1 MNENF
6 VFSDLLSY
14 FKITGIEILLF
25 LPLGI
30 CLINFSLKVAKKEGS
45 LSFYW
50 VLIMNDLKKKSFK
63 LIIKTAVSKTDENA
77 ILLNL
82 NSGSYYEL
90 NDVAHLIVQN
100 LNDFIGFNKIKEII
114 IENFDIEEDR
124 CEKDILSFLQD
135 LIERDFL
142 EVL

>member
-1 MNENF
+1 MNN
-6 VFSDLLSY
+6 
-14 FKITGIEILLF
+14 
-25 LPLGI
+25 
-30 CLINFSLKVAKKEGS
+30 
-45 LSFYW
+45 
-50 VLIMNDLKKKSFK
+50 LKKKSFK
-63 LIIKTAVSKTDENA
+63 LIVKTAVSKTDKNA

-90 NDVAHLIVQN
+90 NSVAHLIVQN
-100 LNDFIGFNKIKEII
+100 LNNVISFKEIKEII
-114 IENFDIEEDR
+114 IENFDIEDQD

>member
-1 MNENF
+1 
-6 VFSDLLSY
+6 
-14 FKITGIEILLF
+14 
-25 LPLGI
+25 
-30 CLINFSLKVAKKEGS
+30 
-45 LSFYW
+45 
-50 VLIMNDLKKKSFK
+50 MNDLKNKSFK

-100 LNDFIGFNKIKEII
+100 LNDFIGFNEIKKII
-114 IENFDIEEDR
+114 IENFDIDEKD

>member
-1 MNENF
+1 
-6 VFSDLLSY
+6 
-14 FKITGIEILLF
+14 
-25 LPLGI
+25 
-30 CLINFSLKVAKKEGS
+30 
-45 LSFYW
+45 
-50 VLIMNDLKKKSFK
+50 MNDLKKKSFK
-63 LIIKTAVSKTDENA
+63 LIVKTAVSKTDENA

-100 LNDFIGFNKIKEII
+100 LNNTISFKEIKEII
-114 IENFDIEEDR
+114 IENFDIEKED

>member
-6 VFSDLLSY
+6 VFSDLLPY

-25 LPLGI
+25 LPIGI

-50 VLIMNDLKKKSFK
+50 VLIMNDLKNKSFK

-90 NDVAHLIVQN
+90 NDVAHLIVKN
-100 LNDFIGFNKIKEII
+100 LNNFISFKEIKEII
-114 IENFDIEEDR
+114 FENFDIEEDE
-124 CEKDILSFLQD
+124 CEEDILSFLQN
-135 LIERDFL
+135 LVERDFL
-142 EVL
+142 EVV

>member
-1 MNENF
+1 
-6 VFSDLLSY
+6 
-14 FKITGIEILLF
+14 
-25 LPLGI
+25 
-30 CLINFSLKVAKKEGS
+30 
-45 LSFYW
+45 
-50 VLIMNDLKKKSFK
+50 MNDLKNKSFK

-100 LNDFIGFNKIKEII
+100 LNDFIGFNEIKEII
-114 IENFDIEEDR
+114 IENFDIEDKD

>member
-1 MNENF
+1 
-6 VFSDLLSY
+6 
-14 FKITGIEILLF
+14 
-25 LPLGI
+25 
-30 CLINFSLKVAKKEGS
+30 
-45 LSFYW
+45 
-50 VLIMNDLKKKSFK
+50 MNDLKNKSFK
-63 LIIKTAVSKTDENA
+63 LTVKTAISKTDENA

-100 LNDFIGFNKIKEII
+100 LNNAISFKELREII
-114 IENFDIEEDR
+114 IKNFDIEEEE

-135 LIERDFL
+135 LVERDFL

>member
-1 MNENF
+1 
-6 VFSDLLSY
+6 
-14 FKITGIEILLF
+14 
-25 LPLGI
+25 
-30 CLINFSLKVAKKEGS
+30 
-45 LSFYW
+45 
-50 VLIMNDLKKKSFK
+50 MNDLKNKSFK

-90 NDVAHLIVQN
+90 NDVAHIIVQN
-100 LNDFIGFNKIKEII
+100 LNDFIGFNEIKQII

-124 CEKDILSFLQD
+124 CEKDILSFLKD

>member
-1 MNENF
+1 
-6 VFSDLLSY
+6 
-14 FKITGIEILLF
+14 
-25 LPLGI
+25 
-30 CLINFSLKVAKKEGS
+30 
-45 LSFYW
+45 
-50 VLIMNDLKKKSFK
+50 MNDLKNKSFK

-100 LNDFIGFNKIKEII
+100 LNDFIDFNEIKEII
-114 IENFDIEEDR
+114 IESFDIEEDR
-124 CEKDILSFLQD
+124 CEKDILSFLQN

>member
-1 MNENF
+1 
-6 VFSDLLSY
+6 
-14 FKITGIEILLF
+14 
-25 LPLGI
+25 
-30 CLINFSLKVAKKEGS
+30 
-45 LSFYW
+45 
-50 VLIMNDLKKKSFK
+50 MNDLKNKSFK
-63 LIIKTAVSKTDENA
+63 LIVKTAVSKTDENA

-100 LNDFIGFNKIKEII
+100 LNNAISFKEIKEII
-114 IENFDIEEDR
+114 IENFDIKDED

>member
-1 MNENF
+1 M
-6 VFSDLLSY
+6 
-14 FKITGIEILLF
+14 T
-25 LPLGI
+25 
-30 CLINFSLKVAKKEGS
+30 
-45 LSFYW
+45 
-50 VLIMNDLKKKSFK
+50 DLKKKSFK

-100 LNDFIGFNKIKEII
+100 LNNTISFKEIKEII
-114 IENFDIEEDR
+114 IENFEIEEK

>member
-1 MNENF
+1 
-6 VFSDLLSY
+6 
-14 FKITGIEILLF
+14 
-25 LPLGI
+25 
-30 CLINFSLKVAKKEGS
+30 
-45 LSFYW
+45 
-50 VLIMNDLKKKSFK
+50 MNDLKNKSFK

-100 LNDFIGFNKIKEII
+100 LNDFIGFNQIKEII
-114 IENFDIEEDR
+114 IENFDVEEDK
-124 CEKDILSFLQD
+124 CEKDILSFLQN

>member
-1 MNENF
+1 
-6 VFSDLLSY
+6 
-14 FKITGIEILLF
+14 
-25 LPLGI
+25 
-30 CLINFSLKVAKKEGS
+30 
-45 LSFYW
+45 
-50 VLIMNDLKKKSFK
+50 MNDLKNKSFK
-63 LIIKTAVSKTDENA
+63 LTIKTAVSKTDENA

-100 LNDFIGFNKIKEII
+100 LNDFICFNKIKEII

>member
-1 MNENF
+1 
-6 VFSDLLSY
+6 
-14 FKITGIEILLF
+14 
-25 LPLGI
+25 
-30 CLINFSLKVAKKEGS
+30 
-45 LSFYW
+45 
-50 VLIMNDLKKKSFK
+50 MNDLKKKSFK
-63 LIIKTAVSKTDENA
+63 LIVKTAVSKTDENA

-90 NDVAHLIVQN
+90 NDVAHLIIQN
-100 LNDFIGFNKIKEII
+100 LNDFISFNEIKEII
-114 IENFDIEEDR
+114 IENFDIEEKD

>member
-1 MNENF
+1 M
-6 VFSDLLSY
+6 SDL
-14 FKITGIEILLF
+14 K
-25 LPLGI
+25 
-30 CLINFSLKVAKKEGS
+30 N
-45 LSFYW
+45 
-50 VLIMNDLKKKSFK
+50 KSFK
-63 LIIKTAVSKTDENA
+63 LIIKTAVSKTDKSA

-100 LNDFIGFNKIKEII
+100 LNDFIGFNQIKEII
-114 IENFDIEEDR
+114 IENFDVEEDK
-124 CEKDILSFLQD
+124 CEKDILSFLQN

>member
-1 MNENF
+1 MN
-6 VFSDLLSY
+6 Y
-14 FKITGIEILLF
+14 
-25 LPLGI
+25 
-30 CLINFSLKVAKKEGS
+30 LK
-45 LSFYW
+45 
-50 VLIMNDLKKKSFK
+50 NKSFK
-63 LIIKTAVSKTDENA
+63 LIVKTAVSKTDKSA

-100 LNDFIGFNKIKEII
+100 LNNSISFKEIKEIV
-114 IENFDIEEDR
+114 IESFDIEEDK
-124 CEKDILSFLQD
+124 CEKDILSFLQN

>member
-1 MNENF
+1 MN
-6 VFSDLLSY
+6 Y
-14 FKITGIEILLF
+14 
-25 LPLGI
+25 
-30 CLINFSLKVAKKEGS
+30 LK
-45 LSFYW
+45 
-50 VLIMNDLKKKSFK
+50 NKSFK
-63 LIIKTAVSKTDENA
+63 LIIKTAVSRTDNSS

-100 LNDFIGFNKIKEII
+100 LNNSISFKEIKEIV
-114 IENFDIEEDR
+114 IENFDIEEDK
-124 CEKDILSFLQD
+124 CEKDILSFLQN

>member
-1 MNENF
+1 
-6 VFSDLLSY
+6 
-14 FKITGIEILLF
+14 
-25 LPLGI
+25 
-30 CLINFSLKVAKKEGS
+30 
-45 LSFYW
+45 
-50 VLIMNDLKKKSFK
+50 MNDLKKKSFK
-63 LIIKTAVSKTDENA
+63 LIVKTAVSKTDENA

-90 NDVAHLIVQN
+90 NDVAHLIIQN
-100 LNDFIGFNKIKEII
+100 LNDFIGFNEIKEII
-114 IENFDIEEDR
+114 IENFDIEEKD

>member
-1 MNENF
+1 
-6 VFSDLLSY
+6 
-14 FKITGIEILLF
+14 
-25 LPLGI
+25 
-30 CLINFSLKVAKKEGS
+30 
-45 LSFYW
+45 
-50 VLIMNDLKKKSFK
+50 MNDLKNKSFK

-100 LNDFIGFNKIKEII
+100 LNDFIGFNEIKEII

-124 CEKDILSFLQD
+124 CEKDILSFLQN

>member
-1 MNENF
+1 M
-6 VFSDLLSY
+6 SDL
-14 FKITGIEILLF
+14 K
-25 LPLGI
+25 
-30 CLINFSLKVAKKEGS
+30 N
-45 LSFYW
+45 
-50 VLIMNDLKKKSFK
+50 KSFK

-82 NSGSYYEL
+82 HSGSYYEL

-100 LNDFIGFNKIKEII
+100 LNNFISFKEIKKII
-114 IENFDIEEDR
+114 IENFDIDDDR
-124 CEKDILSFLQD
+124 CEKDILFFLQN

>member
-1 MNENF
+1 
-6 VFSDLLSY
+6 
-14 FKITGIEILLF
+14 
-25 LPLGI
+25 
-30 CLINFSLKVAKKEGS
+30 
-45 LSFYW
+45 
-50 VLIMNDLKKKSFK
+50 MNDLKKKSFK

-100 LNDFIGFNKIKEII
+100 LNDFIGFNEIKEII
-114 IENFDIEEDR
+114 IENFDIEEDK
-124 CEKDILSFLQD
+124 CEEDILSFLHN
-135 LIERDFL
+135 LVERDFL

>member
-1 MNENF
+1 MN
-6 VFSDLLSY
+6 Y
-14 FKITGIEILLF
+14 
-25 LPLGI
+25 
-30 CLINFSLKVAKKEGS
+30 LK
-45 LSFYW
+45 
-50 VLIMNDLKKKSFK
+50 NKSFK
-63 LIIKTAVSKTDENA
+63 LIIKTAVSRTDNSA

-100 LNDFIGFNKIKEII
+100 LNNSISFNEIKEIV
-114 IENFDIEEDR
+114 IESFDIEENK
-124 CEKDILSFLQD
+124 CEKDILSFLQN

>member
-1 MNENF
+1 
-6 VFSDLLSY
+6 
-14 FKITGIEILLF
+14 
-25 LPLGI
+25 
-30 CLINFSLKVAKKEGS
+30 
-45 LSFYW
+45 
-50 VLIMNDLKKKSFK
+50 MNDLKNKSFK
-63 LIIKTAVSKTDENA
+63 LIIKTAVSRTDNSS

-100 LNDFIGFNKIKEII
+100 LNNSISFKEIKEIV
-114 IENFDIEEDR
+114 IESFDIEEDK
-124 CEKDILSFLQD
+124 CEKDILSFLQN

>member
-1 MNENF
+1 
-6 VFSDLLSY
+6 
-14 FKITGIEILLF
+14 
-25 LPLGI
+25 
-30 CLINFSLKVAKKEGS
+30 
-45 LSFYW
+45 
-50 VLIMNDLKKKSFK
+50 MNDLKNKSFK

-100 LNDFIGFNKIKEII
+100 LNDFIGFNEIKQII

>member
-1 MNENF
+1 MN
-6 VFSDLLSY
+6 Y
-14 FKITGIEILLF
+14 
-25 LPLGI
+25 
-30 CLINFSLKVAKKEGS
+30 LK
-45 LSFYW
+45 
-50 VLIMNDLKKKSFK
+50 NKSFR
-63 LIIKTAVSKTDENA
+63 LIVKTAISKTDKSA

-90 NDVAHLIVQN
+90 NEVAHLIVQN
-100 LNDFIGFNKIKEII
+100 LNDFIGFNEIKEII
-114 IENFDIEEDR
+114 IENFDIEEKD

>member
-1 MNENF
+1 
-6 VFSDLLSY
+6 
-14 FKITGIEILLF
+14 
-25 LPLGI
+25 
-30 CLINFSLKVAKKEGS
+30 
-45 LSFYW
+45 
-50 VLIMNDLKKKSFK
+50 MNDLKNKSFR

-100 LNDFIGFNKIKEII
+100 LNDFIGFNEIKKII

-124 CEKDILSFLQD
+124 CEKDILSFLQN

>member
-1 MNENF
+1 
-6 VFSDLLSY
+6 
-14 FKITGIEILLF
+14 
-25 LPLGI
+25 
-30 CLINFSLKVAKKEGS
+30 
-45 LSFYW
+45 
-50 VLIMNDLKKKSFK
+50 MNDLKNKSFK

-100 LNDFIGFNKIKEII
+100 LNDFIGFNEIKEIV

>member
-1 MNENF
+1 
-6 VFSDLLSY
+6 
-14 FKITGIEILLF
+14 
-25 LPLGI
+25 
-30 CLINFSLKVAKKEGS
+30 
-45 LSFYW
+45 
-50 VLIMNDLKKKSFK
+50 MNDLKNKSFR

-90 NDVAHLIVQN
+90 NDVAHIIVQN
-100 LNDFIGFNKIKEII
+100 LNDFIGFNEIKEII
-114 IENFDIEEDR
+114 IENFDIEEKD